1 MADRTTQS
9 AQVEETFQLP
19 ALSFDPGPISPLPSP
34 SLVHRPGYQRITS
47 NEVAPPAEQKHSARR
62 GPTAD
67 TVSAKGLAISN
78 LSLHRENSVAASVL
92 DSSSDETIRNPTES
106 VISPFIG
113 HVDDHD
119 ALGGND
125 DELKHVRSMSFA
137 SSSHQPFLAV
147 PDTERL
153 TPKSPACTIGSQEP
167 LMYDSS
173 WACKSKR
180 NILKGRRYWFSV
192 VIVVLSIYSTIF
204 SFIWLFIA
212 AYKPRYGESINT
224 TSGRLSPINASIMFA
239 AIAKSIELSFVTVF
253 VAFLGQVLSR
263 RAFAV
268 KSNGISI
275 AEMSARSWVMQ
286 PGTMITHF
294 GNVRFAGRSIL
305 GILSLAAT
313 IVAIFYTTA
322 SDTLGKLSE
331 GYYETPACGVK
342 PTWRAGL
349 TC

>member
-9 AQVEETFQLP
+9 AQDERSFQLP
-19 ALSFDPGPISPLPSP
+19 ALSSDSGPVSPLSSP

-47 NEVAPPAEQKHSARR
+47 HEVPPLEGHKHSIRR
-62 GPTAD
+62 TPTVD
-67 TVSAKGLAISN
+67 SASAEGLAISN
-78 LSLHRENSVAASVL
+78 LPLHREHSLAGSHL
-92 DSSSDETIRNPTES
+92 DNSSDETIRNTTES
-106 VISPFIG
+106 VTSPIMG
-113 HVDDHD
+113 QVDDYD
-119 ALGGND
+119 GLGGND
-125 DELKHVRSMSFA
+125 DELNHARSMSFA

-153 TPKSPACTIGSQEP
+153 TPKSPATTIGSYEP
-167 LMYDSS
+167 LIYDSS
-173 WACKSKR
+173 FACKSKR
-180 NILKGRRYWFSV
+180 NIARGRRYWFSI
-192 VIVVLSIYSTIF
+192 VILVLSIYSTIF
-204 SFIWLFIA
+204 SFIWLFVA

-224 TSGRLSPINASIMFA
+224 TSGRLSPINASIVFA

-268 KSNGISI
+268 KSSGISI

-286 PGTMITHF
+286 PGTMITNF

-322 SDTLGKLSE
+322 SDTLGEYINPCPLFK
-331 GYYETPACGVK
+331 GCPRMCG
-342 PTWRAGL
+342 RSSQ
-349 TC
+349 